1 MEETMS
7 EIQIKEIDEVE
18 PYRGPQAREGIEFRA
33 VGRALGVTAFGMNV
47 IDMAPG
53 ATTYPEHD
61 HSEDGQEEIFLVL
74 EGDATLRCDGEE
86 QRVESGTLVRIPP
99 EATRSWHPGDR
110 GVTLLAI
117 GGTPGKPY
125 QPRS

>member
-1 MEETMS
+1 MS
-7 EIQIKEIDEVE
+7 EIQMKGIDEVE
-18 PYRGPQAREGIEFRA
+18 PYKGPGEREGIKFRA

-47 IDMAPG
+47 IEMAPG
-53 ATTYPEHD
+53 TTSYPEHD
-61 HSEDGQEEIFLVL
+61 HTGDGQEEIFYVL
-74 EGDATLRCDGEE
+74 KGDATLRCDGED
-86 QRVESGTLVRIPP
+86 QAVESGTYVRIPP

-110 GVTLLAI
+110 GVTLLAF